1 MDGRLV
7 CVKEYDWNPAASLVA
22 EGITGPIVL
31 LVQLMACC
39 AAGMT
44 PALQAALDKDASDEE
59 MTRAVAQSA
68 SVPLDVLAAATPA
81 ERGFLQ
87 GARALYYEEQAAL
100 LQAAVARTL
109 TGGGRHGE

>member
-1 MDGRLV
+1 
-7 CVKEYDWNPAASLVA
+7 
-22 EGITGPIVL
+22 
-31 LVQLMACC
+31 MAFY
-39 AAGMT
+39 
-44 PALQAALDKDASDEE
+44 
-59 MTRAVAQSA
+59 AVRG
-68 SVPLDVLAAATPA
+68 VPLDVLAATPA